1 MAIRFY
7 LDNRPNKVG
16 EHPIRVSESIRGAK
30 FQALLTSGLKR
41 IGSKTSPG
49 RHTTLF
55 THLDRFISEESLTGQ
70 WAYSTIRCWKTFR
83 GHLLKFNPDISYE
96 NFDEDGINYFLN
108 FLRYEQNL
116 SEKTVKK
123 IHTYLKWFLNW
134 SIRKRLTSE
143 ATIKTYRPKFK
154 VLERPVIFLTKE
166 ELMKLYHYSIPPS
179 GTVVTLLDF
188 EGHPYSKRI
197 ICSSSL
203 EKTRDL
209 FCFCAFTSLRYSDM
223 AKVRRTDIRGN
234 YLYVT
239 TLKTNDRIPI
249 DLNAF
254 AKEILAKYKDE
265 DFPDGLALPV
275 ISNQR
280 MNRHIKELC
289 ELCGFNEPITRVYF
303 RAGERICE
311 TKAKWQMVGTHAGRR
326 TFICFALSSGIP
338 PQVVM
343 KWTGHADYK
352 TMRPYI
358 DVAEKTKSEAMKVF
372 EEAMKR

>member
-134 SIRKRLTSE
+134 SIRKRLTS
-143 ATIKTYRPKFK
+143 
-154 VLERPVIFLTKE
+154 
-166 ELMKLYHYSIPPS
+166 
-179 GTVVTLLDF
+179 
-188 EGHPYSKRI
+188 
-197 ICSSSL
+197 
-203 EKTRDL
+203 
-209 FCFCAFTSLRYSDM
+209 
-223 AKVRRTDIRGN
+223 
-234 YLYVT
+234 
-239 TLKTNDRIPI
+239 
-249 DLNAF
+249 
-254 AKEILAKYKDE
+254 
-265 DFPDGLALPV
+265 
-275 ISNQR
+275 
-280 MNRHIKELC
+280 
-289 ELCGFNEPITRVYF
+289 
-303 RAGERICE
+303 
-311 TKAKWQMVGTHAGRR
+311 
-326 TFICFALSSGIP
+326 
-338 PQVVM
+338 
-343 KWTGHADYK
+343 
-352 TMRPYI
+352 
-358 DVAEKTKSEAMKVF
+358 
-372 EEAMKR
+372 